1 MQHLVT
7 CNSALFSCL
16 IMTMPDLA
24 SYLVMP
30 TGSAALQAAAATA
43 TPGQPLYH
51 KGSGLAS
58 LAKFLANAQRLHGVG
73 APQNLL
79 NKGAQA
85 SNQTPT
91 TAAEVAAEGSRPGS
105 AQK

>member
-1 MQHLVT
+1 
-7 CNSALFSCL
+7 
-16 IMTMPDLA
+16 
-24 SYLVMP
+24 MP
-30 TGSAALQAAAATA
+30 TRSAALQAAAAT
-43 TPGQPLYH
+43 TTQEQPLYH

-58 LAKFLANAQRLHGVG
+58 LAKFLANAQHLHGAK

-85 SNQTPT
+85 SNQTPAT
-91 TAAEVAAEGSRPGS
+91 GAEAAAEGSRPGS